1 MKSFQLSLARAFFTA
16 CTLPAAEFRNVS
28 CEGSYPNPAMKT
40 KLSTLLALL
49 ASFLPF
55 SACLAALPER
65 SQVVQ
70 AESMTLDGEGWTV
83 REHSLDA
90 WYASRPVGQMLGGQ
104 NNKPGVAAAT
114 FQISAAGKYRIWVR
128 YLDMVNYRSKSG
140 FRLSGT
146 QQGKRVA
153 QKEFDNTE
161 ASPRSTPEGEKK
173 WGDGFARWIW
183 DFVEFDAAAGPVA
196 GRCRESPSGFRSWLY
211 PNVGSA
217 LAVRRSGLRAGGY
230 RPHTLVHQGS
240 NAA

>member
-1 MKSFQLSLARAFFTA
+1 
-16 CTLPAAEFRNVS
+16 
-28 CEGSYPNPAMKT
+28 MKT
-40 KLSTLLALL
+40 NLTPPLALL

-55 SACLAALPER
+55 SACLAALPEKA
-65 SQVVQ
+65 QVVQ

-83 REHSLDA
+83 REHSPDA

-104 NNKPGVAAAT
+104 NNKPGIAAAT

-183 DFVEFDAAAGPVA
+183 DFVEFDAAPGQLQVA
-196 GRCRESPSGFRSWLY
+196 VEKIH
-211 PNVGSA
+211 
-217 LAVRRSGLRAGGY
+217 LASVHGCTRTLDLLLLCDDLAYEPAGY
-230 RPHTLVHQGS
+230 RPHALVHQGS